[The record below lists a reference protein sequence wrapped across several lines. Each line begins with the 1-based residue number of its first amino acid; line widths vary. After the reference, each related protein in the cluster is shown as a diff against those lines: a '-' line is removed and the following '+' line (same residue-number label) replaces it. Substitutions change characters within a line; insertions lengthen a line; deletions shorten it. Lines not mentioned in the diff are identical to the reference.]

1 MRSGIVVQKV
11 GMTCVY
17 NLEGIR
23 LPVTVLRLENCQVV
37 AHMTLQKNG
46 YTAVQVGAGNAKIK
60 NVSKPMRGVFSSA
73 NISPKKKLVEFRVDE
88 DELLQIGYSFCPS
101 YFNVGQLVDVTGIT
115 IGKGFAGAM
124 KRHNFGGLRATHGVS
139 VSHRSHGST
148 GSRQDPGRVF
158 KNKKMAGHMGVNR
171 VTIKNLTVLSV
182 DDKRGLIFI
191 KGSVPGAKN
200 NSWLL
205 VRDSFGYAMGNKKEM
220 VS

>member
-1 MRSGIVVQKV
+1 MRSGVVAQKV

-23 LPVTVLRLENCQVV
+23 LPVTVLLLDNCQVV
-37 AHMTLQKNG
+37 AHRTLQKNG
-46 YTAVQVGAGNAKIK
+46 YVAVQIGAGDAKVK

-73 NISPKKKLVEFRVDE
+73 NVSPKKKLFEFRVEE
-88 DELLQIGYSFCPS
+88 DNLIQVGQVLQPS
-101 YFNVGQLVDVTGIT
+101 HFTVGQLVDVTGVS

-124 KRHNFGGLRATHGVS
+124 KRHNFGGLRASHGVS

-148 GSRQDPGRVF
+148 GCRQDPGRVF
-158 KNKKMAGHMGVNR
+158 KNKKMAGHMGCNR

-182 DDKRGLIFI
+182 DDERGLIFV

-205 VRDSFGYAMGNKKEM
+205 IRDSFGSVASNKEKFA
-220 VS
+220 